1 MDWFVPDWLVIDSYS
16 SWLKGNW
23 VVELLIDGIILK
35 LRWVVKF
42 INSGYSIYIYISD
55 IAFVS
60 RHVCLNQK
68 FIEVITYAKRNELIH
83 IVFTTEGL
91 FELVIESWSD
101 VLTGRA
107 IRLWVHL
114 ALRASF
120 VQLLQFQHLFSV
132 DFVSAIAFVSR
143 HVCFNRNFIEVMT
156 WV

>member
-1 MDWFVPDWLVIDSYS
+1 MPWVQLALWANFVQ
-16 SWLKGNW
+16 
-23 VVELLIDGIILK
+23 LLQLHRLFG
-35 LRWVVKF
+35 VTF
-42 INSGYSIYIYISD
+42 HFGF
-55 IAFVS
+55 AFVS

-101 VLTGRA
+101 GLTGRA

-143 HVCFNRNFIEVMT
+143 HVCFNQNFIEVMT